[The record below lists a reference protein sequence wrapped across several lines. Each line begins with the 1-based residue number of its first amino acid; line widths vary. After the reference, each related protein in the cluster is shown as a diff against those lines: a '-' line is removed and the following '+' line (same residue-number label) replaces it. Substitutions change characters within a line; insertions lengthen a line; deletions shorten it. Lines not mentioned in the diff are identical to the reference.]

1 MHGAFV
7 TRPVPVRED
16 EARDLGFGAVVAQES
31 RQRLLNQDGS
41 FNVARRGLRLTTSL
55 SLYHTLLTTTW
66 TRFMA
71 LVVASYLLVNAVFA
85 AAYVLCGP
93 GALAGPG
100 EPGVLRAFFFS
111 VETFSTIGY
120 GIVGPAG
127 LAANLVV
134 TVEALVGLLWLALAT
149 GLLFA
154 RFSRPTAR
162 ILFSRRAVVAPY
174 RGGTAFEFRIA
185 NARSSQ
191 LIEVEAKVL
200 FARVERVPGPPG
212 TEERAVRRFYPLELE
227 RDAVVFFPLAWTI
240 VHPITASSP
249 LYGLTAADLRASDAE
264 FLVLLSGIEE
274 AFAQRVHARSSYK
287 WDEVTWGARF
297 SDILHHPAGR
307 EPITLDV
314 GRLDSIEPTA

>member
-1 MHGAFV
+1 M
-7 TRPVPVRED
+7 TRPQALREE

-31 RQRLLNQDGS
+31 RQRLLNPDGS
-41 FNVARRGLRLTTSL
+41 FNVERRGLRVASSL

-66 TRFMA
+66 TRFMG
-71 LVVASYLLVNAVFA
+71 LVVALYLLLNGVFA
-85 AAYVLCGP
+85 VAFVACGP
-93 GALAGPG
+93 GALVGGG
-100 EPGVLRAFFFS
+100 EPGLLRAFFFS

-120 GIVGPAG
+120 GIVSPTG

-134 TVEALVGLLWLALAT
+134 TAEALVGLLWLALAT

-162 ILFSRRAVVAPY
+162 ILFSRQAVVAPY

-200 FARVERVPGPPG
+200 FARFEQAGG
-212 TEERAVRRFYPLELE
+212 RAVRRFYPLALE
-227 RDAVVFFPLAWTI
+227 RDSVVFFPLAWTI
-240 VHPITASSP
+240 VHPITESSP
-249 LYGLTAADLRASDAE
+249 LHGLTADDLRASDAE

-287 WDEVTWGARF
+287 GDEIVWGARF
-297 SDILHHPAGR
+297 ADILHHPAGR
-307 EPITLDV
+307 EPITIDV
-314 GRLDSIEPTA
+314 GRLDSIERTA

>member
-1 MHGAFV
+1 MTQPA
-7 TRPVPVRED
+7 PLRED
-16 EARDLGFGAVVAQES
+16 EVRDLGFGAVVAQES
-31 RQRLLNQDGS
+31 RQRFLNRDGS
-41 FNVARRGLRLTTSL
+41 FNVARRGLRAASSL

-71 LVVASYLLVNAVFA
+71 LVVASYLLLNAAFG

-93 GALAGPG
+93 GALVGPG
-100 EPGVLRAFFFS
+100 EPGALRAFFFS

-120 GIVGPAG
+120 GIVSPAG

-134 TVEALVGLLWLALAT
+134 TLEALVGLLWLALAT

-162 ILFSRRAVVAPY
+162 ILFSARAVVAPY

-200 FARVERVPGPPG
+200 FARFEQVNGG
-212 TEERAVRRFYPLELE
+212 GRAVRRLNPLQLE
-227 RDAVVFFPLAWTI
+227 R
-240 VHPITASSP
+240 
-249 LYGLTAADLRASDAE
+249 G
-264 FLVLLSGIEE
+264 
-274 AFAQRVHARSSYK
+274 
-287 WDEVTWGARF
+287 
-297 SDILHHPAGR
+297 
-307 EPITLDV
+307 
-314 GRLDSIEPTA
+314 